1 MLHRLLN
8 EKEQYLRATPGSGG
22 VPVPFKSTQSLQLS
36 VSLAALQLLRA
47 LHKEGWVHGD
57 SHLGNFVY
65 CDGNVYAIDFERSF
79 PSSDAIQHLLD
90 IQELFGHISGILLD
104 AQLHHQWDMLDIYGL
119 VFHRFTLCLYMTFAL
134 ATLMACITCMHNRHP
149 LFAPRNPRAR
159 HQGTQ
164 RRITLYMLPVC
175 TCFTSP
181 RQSIRIK
188 GCSICTASDFNRKS
202 ATYFAENGDKVLSDM
217 EAWGLSKLR
226 SSLQQTRYECTQ
238 KCHFVA
244 NVIFPCLQDGLTL
257 LENSADILKLPV
269 KNLVQSKVSCG
280 NVLKKLLY
288 MPPLSERCMALSKL
302 MWQKL
307 HNSGHEEAARVFWLY
322 VASR

>member
-119 VFHRFTLCLYMTFAL
+119 AFHRFYPLPLHDICTCLSDG
-134 ATLMACITCMHNRHP
+134 MHNMHAYQAPALCPEKPSSKASRHP
-149 LFAPRNPRAR
+149 
-159 HQGTQ
+159 TQ
-164 RRITLYMLPVC
+164 
-175 TCFTSP
+175 
-181 RQSIRIK
+181 
-188 GCSICTASDFNRKS
+188 D
-202 ATYFAENGDKVLSDM
+202 
-217 EAWGLSKLR
+217 
-226 SSLQQTRYECTQ
+226 
-238 KCHFVA
+238 H
-244 NVIFPCLQDGLTL
+244 
-257 LENSADILKLPV
+257 
-269 KNLVQSKVSCG
+269 
-280 NVLKKLLY
+280 
-288 MPPLSERCMALSKL
+288 AL
-302 MWQKL
+302 
-307 HNSGHEEAARVFWLY
+307 HAARVYLLHEPE
-322 VASR
+322 AEH